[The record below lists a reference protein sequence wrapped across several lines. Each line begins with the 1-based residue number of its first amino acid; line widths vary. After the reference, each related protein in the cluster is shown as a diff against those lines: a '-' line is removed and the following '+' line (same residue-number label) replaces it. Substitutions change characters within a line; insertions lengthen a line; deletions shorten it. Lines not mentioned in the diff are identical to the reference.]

1 MKRNMFSFSDALDF
15 DLCSLKDQ
23 NQVALFIIVLM
34 IKHPIRH
41 ATLLVFCL
49 FIHFTT
55 STG

>member
-1 MKRNMFSFSDALDF
+1 MKRNMFNSSDVLDF

-23 NQVALFIIVLM
+23 NQEALLIIVLM

-41 ATLLVFCL
+41 ATVVVFCL

>member
-1 MKRNMFSFSDALDF
+1 MKRDMFNFSDVLDF

-23 NQVALFIIVLM
+23 NQEALFIIVLM

-41 ATLLVFCL
+41 ATLLVLCL